1 MGIISSSQSQQ
12 WQLQGAK
19 PDKQMPADFDL
30 AKVQSPKP
38 AEKAAEKTP
47 EQFIGPVL
55 SETKDQVDTENY
67 RVKPFDKEF
76 KMPTLEDDLKQFVGD
91 LDKGEKMALGGALA
105 AGSLAN
111 GKLNVKVPVGDKSS
125 ISLDIRTKPN
135 QAAKRLAEN
144 PAELMFP
151 DAKEPKNPGIS
162 LGFKTKF

>member
-19 PDKQMPADFDL
+19 PEKQVPADFDL
-30 AKVQSPKP
+30 ANVNSPQA
-38 AEKAAEKTP
+38 AEKAPA
-47 EQFIGPVL
+47 QVIGPVD
-55 SETKDQVDTENY
+55 SEPKDQLDTEKY
-67 RVKPFDKEF
+67 RLKPFDKEF
-76 KMPTLEDDLKQFVGD
+76 KMPTLEDDVKQFVSD
-91 LDKGEKMALGGALA
+91 LGKGEKAVLGGALA

-111 GKLNVKVPVGDKSS
+111 GKLKVKVPVGDKSS

-135 QAAKRLAEN
+135 QAAKRLSEN

-162 LGFKTKF
+162 LGFKTRF